1 MASSKG
7 SMQKKPK
14 KKAGKNANS
23 WANRSARNIL
33 MDKMRRSEE
42 FENSIILDSHPDVE
56 KMSGVLLEYAEPL
69 TKPLPVNDDNA
80 FRKSIGIAIMCWNAA
95 LSGKRRREEALNQFV
110 SKTAKEDILPAA
122 ELLAIL
128 NFMVD
133 RKHQLFGDNK
143 RWILNYQV
151 KSTKNEREI
160 LVVST
165 LEPNQVKSLLPDENK
180 PWWKRLLFWIN

>member
-1 MASSKG
+1 MALSKG
-7 SMQKKPK
+7 SKQKKPK
-14 KKAGKNANS
+14 KKTGKSANS
-23 WANRSARNIL
+23 WANRSAKSIL
-33 MDKMRRSEE
+33 MDKMRRSEK
-42 FENSIILDSHPDVE
+42 FENSIILDSHSDVE

-69 TKPLPVNDDNA
+69 TKPLPVHEDGA

-95 LSGKRRREEALNQFV
+95 LSSKRRREEALNQFV
-110 SKTAKEDILPAA
+110 SKTARDDTLPAA
-122 ELLAIL
+122 ELLVIL

-151 KSTKNEREI
+151 KSTKKEREI

-165 LEPNQVKSLLPDENK
+165 LEPNQVKSLLPAEDK
-180 PWWKRLLFWIN
+180 PWWKRLLFWLN